1 MENRI
6 NHKFSILE
14 KMQAQDTSKKI
25 YICVFLNVSES

>member
-25 YICVFLNVSES
+25 YSTYVSF